1 MVHINFQDRQ
11 ERRSVP
17 ESLVAMLTE
26 VIEMALEYENLE
38 DYECEVDLTLV
49 DDAEIHQLNLEHR
62 GMDKVTDVLSFPQYD
77 AIKDMEDLPDPMYL
91 GDIVISVERAEHQAK
106 AYEHSF
112 EREMCFLTAHSMLH
126 LFGYDHI
133 LEADQKEMRALEEAI
148 LEELGILREIQI

>member
-17 ESLVAMLTE
+17 ESLISKLTE

-62 GMDKVTDVLSFPQYD
+62 RIDKTTDVLSFPQYD
-77 AIKDMEDLPDPMYL
+77 AIKDMEDLPDPIYL
-91 GDIVISVERAEHQAK
+91 GDIVISVERAIEQAK
-106 AYEHSF
+106 EFNHSF
-112 EREMCFLTAHSMLH
+112 ERELCFLTAHSMLH
-126 LFGYDHI
+126 LFGYDHETD
-133 LEADQKEMRALEEAI
+133 EAQKEMRALEESI
-148 LEELGILREIQI
+148 LEELGVTREV

>member
-77 AIKDMEDLPDPMYL
+77 AIKDMEDLPNPMYL

>member
-17 ESLVAMLTE
+17 ESLVAKLTE

-62 GMDKVTDVLSFPQYD
+62 RVDKATDVLSFPQYEG
-77 AIKDMEDLPDPMYL
+77 IKDLEELPEPLYL
-91 GDIVISVERAEHQAK
+91 GDIVISVETAMAQAE
-106 AYEHSF
+106 AYHHSF

-126 LFGYDHI
+126 LFGYDH
-133 LEADQKEMRALEEAI
+133 ETDPQRAEMRALEESI
-148 LEELGILREIQI
+148 LEELGILREDTL

>member
-17 ESLVAMLTE
+17 ESLISKLTE

-62 GMDKVTDVLSFPQYD
+62 RMDKTTDVLSFPQYD
-77 AIKDMEDLPDPMYL
+77 AIKDMEDLPDPIYL
-91 GDIVISVERAEHQAK
+91 GDIVISVERAMAQA
-106 AYEHSF
+106 EEFNHSF
-112 EREMCFLTAHSMLH
+112 ERELCFLTAHSMLH
-126 LFGYDHI
+126 LFGYDH
-133 LEADQKEMRALEEAI
+133 ETEEEQKEMRALEESI
-148 LEELGILREIQI
+148 LEELGITREV